1 MESAQRRI
9 NNSAHN
15 LKGPCQV
22 WVLPSHYVCFHSK
35 VTVLNHSS
43 TGILLKI
50 NSDIAFFPKVLVRL
64 LNSHFQ
70 LEKNFFAG
78 TFLSAGGKNLLE
90 HFLSRGKNLL
100 EHSCYHFKECS
111 LYANIKV
118 GTYQLTVTDFYSVT
132 LHIIKTGLFKGSIV
146 ACGLFWV

>member
-1 MESAQRRI
+1 M
-9 NNSAHN
+9 H
-15 LKGPCQV
+15 
-22 WVLPSHYVCFHSK
+22 
-35 VTVLNHSS
+35 
-43 TGILLKI
+43 ILAEIFLTQL
-50 NSDIAFFPKVLVRL
+50 SPKVLSQITYL
-64 LNSHFQ
+64 IFSLKK
-70 LEKNFFAG
+70 KNFAG

-118 GTYQLTVTDFYSVT
+118 GTYQLTVTDFHSVT